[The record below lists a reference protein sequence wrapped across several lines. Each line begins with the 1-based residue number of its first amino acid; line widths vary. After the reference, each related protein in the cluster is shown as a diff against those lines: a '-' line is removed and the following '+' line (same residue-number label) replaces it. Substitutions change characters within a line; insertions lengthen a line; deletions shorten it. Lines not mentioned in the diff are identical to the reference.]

1 MVSGAPWA
9 NKDVSFYVFAPHRV
23 SSQSHL
29 LSLMELIVH
38 LGCQANLRSISFN
51 CVSACTHANKGLN
64 DL

>member
-23 SSQSHL
+23 SSQLHL

-38 LGCQANLRSISFN
+38 LGCQMDLRFN